1 MLKTIKTITLFAI
14 LTFSISSCISPV
26 GDDVD
31 ARTPELEQVEISNA
45 IAKLETAGYD
55 IDTTASGL
63 FYILHTAGTGVFPQ
77 MGDTCYIEY
86 AGYFINSV
94 LFDTSQN
101 HYTDGI
107 WEFIY
112 KAQPLIP
119 GFDEAIS
126 MLNKGAEMDF
136 IMPSNLA
143 YGAFGSASI
152 PPYSP
157 LIFSIK
163 LHNLKP
169 KQE

>member
-1 MLKTIKTITLFAI
+1 MLKTIKTIALFTV
-14 LTFSISSCISPV
+14 LSLSISSCFSPV
-26 GDDVD
+26 GDDED
-31 ARTPELEQVEISNA
+31 ARTPELEQEEISNT
-45 IAKLETAGYD
+45 IAKLETAGYN

-63 FYILHTAGTGVFPQ
+63 LYISHTAGTGVFPQ
-77 MGDTCYIEY
+77 NGDTCYIEY

-94 LFDTSQN
+94 LFDTSQE
-101 HYTDGI
+101 HYTNGI

-112 KAQPLIP
+112 KAQPLIQ

-163 LHNLKP
+163 LHDLKP
-169 KQE
+169 KS

>member
-1 MLKTIKTITLFAI
+1 MLKTIKTIALFTVF
-14 LTFSISSCISPV
+14 TFLISSCLSPA
-26 GDDVD
+26 GEDED
-31 ARTPELEQVEISNA
+31 ARTPELEQEEISNA
-45 IAKLETAGYD
+45 IAKLETAGYN

-63 FYILHTAGTGVFPQ
+63 LYVLHTAGTGAFPQ
-77 MGDTCYIEY
+77 TGDTCYIEY

-94 LFDTSQN
+94 LFDASLN

-107 WEFIY
+107 WELIY
-112 KAQPLIP
+112 KSQPLIP

-136 IMPSNLA
+136 IIPSNLA
-143 YGAFGSASI
+143 YGAYGSSSI

-163 LHNLKP
+163 LHDLKP
-169 KQE
+169 K